1 MSGCPSCGGSGPIII
16 QCGGGGAP
24 GSTAPPGG
32 GAADPGG
39 APQPTDPPST
49 PPPEPPCKDAVVRFE
64 SIHVTNSG
72 AALSFLDEP
81 WNVFL
86 DANGNSATVTNPLQ
100 TQDDEEFSLGAGGE
114 VTVPINASTVIR
126 VQCSGVANPGNFI
139 LETRLP
145 SDIQSHGSADN
156 WGLGGSFELR
166 ASNADRSYLVRYS
179 IDCLTQ
185 GAASLISRSLAIATV
200 REALKSLGE
209 AGKVSDDVAL
219 SLFMGKI
226 SRHGFRVRGLHADD
240 LLIEG
245 PTDIHRFLSRL
256 RRPVVGR
263 RRAAPK

>member
-24 GSTAPPGG
+24 GPTAPPGG
-32 GAADPGG
+32 P
-39 APQPTDPPST
+39 PPPTDSPSA

-114 VTVPINASTVIR
+114 ATVSLNASTVIR
-126 VQCSGVANPGNFI
+126 VQCSGVANPGNLF
-139 LETRLP
+139 LEAPLP
-145 SDIQSHGSADN
+145 SDIRSHGSADN
-156 WGLGGSFELR
+156 WGLGGSFELV
-166 ASNADRSYLVRYS
+166 ASNADRGYKVRYS

-185 GAASLISRSLAIATV
+185 MAASLISRSLAITTV
-200 REALKSLGE
+200 REALKPLAKAGE
-209 AGKVSDDVAL
+209 ISDDVAL

-226 SRHGFRVRGLHADD
+226 SRHGFHVNGLHADD
-240 LLIEG
+240 MLIEG

-256 RRPVVGR
+256 HRPVVGR